1 MLDRSKQE
9 ATKIRV
15 EAEAHV
21 LRVNRERDR
30 QLDWRY
36 TALGNSSIQYTATWP
51 SSWIAS
57 EIS

>member
-15 EAEAHV
+15 EAKAHV

-36 TALGNSSIQYTATWP
+36 TALGNYSIQYTATWP